1 MGEWRGE
8 EGVLTEV
15 VGVYISEVGPMM
27 GALFGGLRGVRL
39 VGCSVDQ
46 VEEVEEQVDHQVP
59 SLPPDQL
66 LERYPTDFHLTYDPT
81 NQPISDPTCHPNRQ
95 TPDKK
100 PDLPQT
106 LIQAAGANVLRKG
119 KQEEDKIAVPET
131 EKTKEQVDFP
141 HSLEPQE
148 GVGIFGAW
156 DEPAARRAEGVARAG
171 AGLLQVLLGGLGV
184 LACLSCLAMAT
195 LSIRAG
201 RNRSARKH
209 THCKFSSQ
217 I

>member
-1 MGEWRGE
+1 M
-8 EGVLTEV
+8 
-15 VGVYISEVGPMM
+15 
-27 GALFGGLRGVRL
+27 
-39 VGCSVDQ
+39 
-46 VEEVEEQVDHQVP
+46 
-59 SLPPDQL
+59 
-66 LERYPTDFHLTYDPT
+66 
-81 NQPISDPTCHPNRQ
+81 
-95 TPDKK
+95 
-100 PDLPQT
+100 
-106 LIQAAGANVLRKG
+106 RKG

-171 AGLLQVLLGGLGV
+171 GSEGVARAGAGLLQVLLGGLGV

-201 RNRSARKH
+201 RNRSARKY
-209 THCKFSSQ
+209 TM
-217 I
+217 